1 MIKTNRGFTLIELLV
16 VIAVV
21 AIISVIA
28 YPNFQVW
35 MRNARYKEAARDVAS
50 VLLDAR
56 ARAISAN
63 LEHRVELNVGTTPD
77 QYRVTSG
84 NRAYGS
90 TSYTTVV
97 TSWNRFSKFVDL
109 TANANCDVSTG
120 TIYVS
125 FNPNGSGSSQYIC
138 TMDLDGNRKFR
149 SGVTSSTTGRVRVE
163 RWNAGSSTWE

>member
-16 VIAVV
+16 VIALIATVS
-21 AIISVIA
+21 AIA
-28 YPNFQVW
+28 YPNFKEW
-35 MRNARYKEAARDVAS
+35 MRNASYKEAARDVAS

-56 ARAISAN
+56 TKAISTN
-63 LEHRVELNVGTTPD
+63 LEHRVELNVETTPD

-97 TSWNRFSKFVDL
+97 TPWTSFSKFVDL
-109 TANANCDVSTG
+109 KANADCSVSTG
-120 TIYVS
+120 IIYVS

-149 SGVTSSTTGRVRVE
+149 SGVSSSTTGRVKVE
-163 RWNAGSSTWE
+163 KWNGVWE